1 MFLRF
6 KFSVKLL
13 FLLCLTIISKEV
25 NCSTT
30 TSKIKD
36 ARIVAL
42 TSLSADLVNE
52 INNKNLVGIPGSSL
66 LKKDNDFKDITIVS
80 SGRMPPDIEKI
91 INLKPTLVIGAS
103 GFHDKTLLKISN
115 LGIETISTKI
125 KSIDSLNNLYKLL
138 RTKMDIKDKK
148 DLKEVIKNCFVSN
161 KKINNN
167 KKDIVAL
174 VSVKPTLSP
183 GASSWAGSI
192 INRFNFNNLSD
203 NLQTKSQYKGYVN
216 LSLEWLLKARPNNLI
231 VINTPGSSISQYQS
245 LSIWE
250 KIPAV
255 KNNRVFEFEYY
266 GLINPGNLDSINKAC
281 KKLSLI

>member
-6 KFSVKLL
+6 KFLVK
-13 FLLCLTIISKEV
+13 FLLIIPLVIISKEV
-25 NCSTT
+25 VSSTT
-30 TSKIKD
+30 NNFKD

-42 TSLSADLVNE
+42 TSLSADLVNQ
-52 INNKNLVGIPGSSL
+52 INNKNLVGITGSSL
-66 LKKDNDFKDITIVS
+66 LNKDDDFKNIPVVS
-80 SGRMPPDIEKI
+80 SGRMQPDIEKI

-103 GFHDKTLLKISN
+103 GFHDKTLMKINN
-115 LGIETISTKI
+115 LGIETISTEI
-125 KSIDSLNNLYKLL
+125 KDIESLNNLYNLL
-138 RTKMDIKDKK
+138 LTKIDIENAK
-148 DLKEVIKNCFVSN
+148 DLDEVINNCFIT
-161 KKINNN
+161 KKNINNQQKN
-167 KKDIVAL
+167 IVAL

-183 GASSWAGSI
+183 GASSWAGSLI
-192 INRFNFNNLSD
+192 KRFNLNNLSD
-203 NLQTKSQYKGYVN
+203 NLQVKSQYKGYAN

-231 VINTPGSSISQYQS
+231 IINTPGSNISQYQS

-255 KNNRVFEFEYY
+255 KKNKVFEFEYY

>member
-6 KFSVKLL
+6 KFLVK
-13 FLLCLTIISKEV
+13 FLLIIPLVIISKEV
-25 NCSTT
+25 VSSTT
-30 TSKIKD
+30 NNFKD

-42 TSLSADLVNE
+42 TSLSADLVNQ
-52 INNKNLVGIPGSSL
+52 INNKNLVGITGSSL
-66 LKKDNDFKDITIVS
+66 LNKDDDFKNIPVVS
-80 SGRMPPDIEKI
+80 SGRMQPDIEKI

-103 GFHDKTLLKISN
+103 GFHDKTLMKINN
-115 LGIETISTKI
+115 LGIETISTEI
-125 KSIDSLNNLYKLL
+125 KDIESLNNLYNLL
-138 RTKMDIKDKK
+138 LTKIDIENAK
-148 DLKEVIKNCFVSN
+148 DLDEVINNCFIT
-161 KKINNN
+161 KKNINNQQKN
-167 KKDIVAL
+167 LVAL

-183 GASSWAGSI
+183 GASSWAGSLI
-192 INRFNFNNLSD
+192 KRFNLNNLSD
-203 NLQTKSQYKGYVN
+203 NLQVKSQYKGYAN

-231 VINTPGSSISQYQS
+231 IINTPGSNISQYQS

-255 KNNRVFEFEYY
+255 KKNKVFEFEYY

>member
-6 KFSVKLL
+6 KFLFKLL
-13 FLLCLTIISKEV
+13 FLLSFAIIPKEV
-25 NCSTT
+25 ICSTT

-36 ARIVAL
+36 ARVVAL

-66 LKKDNDFKDITIVS
+66 LKKDDDFKDITIVS
-80 SGRMPPDIEKI
+80 SGRIQPDIEKI

-103 GFHDKTLLKISN
+103 GFHDKTLLKINN

-125 KSIDSLNNLYKLL
+125 KDIESLNNLYNLLQIKLG
-138 RTKMDIKDKK
+138 TKDKK
-148 DLKEVIKNCFVSN
+148 NLNEVMRNCFISKEN
-161 KKINNN
+161 INNQ

-192 INRFNFNNLSD
+192 IKRFNLNNLSD

-231 VINTPGSSISQYQS
+231 IINTPGSSIAQYQS
-245 LSIWE
+245 LAIWE

-255 KNNRVFEFEYY
+255 KNNKVFEFDYY

>member
-6 KFSVKLL
+6 KFLVK
-13 FLLCLTIISKEV
+13 FLLIIPLAIISKEV
-25 NCSTT
+25 VSSTT
-30 TSKIKD
+30 NNFKD

-42 TSLSADLVNE
+42 TSLSADLVNQ
-52 INNKNLVGIPGSSL
+52 INNKNLVGITGSSL
-66 LKKDNDFKDITIVS
+66 LNKDDDFKNIPVVS
-80 SGRMPPDIEKI
+80 SGRMQPDIEKI

-103 GFHDKTLLKISN
+103 GFHDKTLMKINN
-115 LGIETISTKI
+115 LGIETISTEI
-125 KSIDSLNNLYKLL
+125 KDIESLNNLYNLL
-138 RTKMDIKDKK
+138 LTKIDIENAK
-148 DLKEVIKNCFVSN
+148 DLDEVINNCFIT
-161 KKINNN
+161 KKNINNQQKN
-167 KKDIVAL
+167 LVAL

-183 GASSWAGSI
+183 GASSWAGSLI
-192 INRFNFNNLSD
+192 KRFNLNNLSD
-203 NLQTKSQYKGYVN
+203 NLQVKSQYKGYAN

-231 VINTPGSSISQYQS
+231 IINTPGSSISQYQS

-255 KNNRVFEFEYY
+255 KKNKVFEFEYY